1 MPRAVALV
9 HVWTAPRMQEEKMRI
24 LTGGSIA
31 IMCPASAWGFRP
43 PVFLED
49 NSRVTRPG
57 PPGQGCAQ
65 REAKGQSLAA
75 ADGDAAAGSCLS
87 SACGLLIS
95 GSCIERRPFTGQ
107 SRGLQPF
114 RQTSWAVLPRGC
126 LKRRRQGS
134 GVETRLSKESRRH
147 TQTQSYT
154 ELSPTPYSGRPS
166 HRSHHYGCQFLVRSA
181 LTNSTSCKRFG

>member
-1 MPRAVALV
+1 VPRAVALV
-9 HVWTAPRMQEEKMRI
+9 HVWTAPGMHEEKMRI

-114 RQTSWAVLPRGC
+114 RQTFWVVLPRGC